1 MLFIRMA
8 SRLMFLRTD
17 QEEKL
22 RDYLVEYQRGE
33 EVDFHQGMERGS
45 DESTIIFITG
55 KNLQKTRIEDAK
67 FVVLV
72 NDPASICLT
81 NLINSRVANL
91 INRVDMGPSTI
102 LMRIAGDETLVKKEI
117 KALYS
122 GKDYPLEKA
131 IDLGEDRD
139 TILFLTYRQISTT
152 IRTGDLLE
160 GTLLI
165 QQPGWEVFK
174 SLRSRGVLLITR
186 SLEERKW
193 YELRINIY
201 DSKEKYEKHYD
212 RLNYVLEK
220 LELGM
225 VLEEGWTKDHAL
237 MLFSVVAYQIKLF
250 TFYKPEE
257 IKRILIGL
265 EFDEGGNRVVDLDLY
280 YRNKKISW
288 VDIDRK
294 KDRRK
299 KVEEALNYRRTLL
312 EKLSKEEQQQLQR
325 LEEKIKE

>member
-17 QEEKL
+17 QGEKL
-22 RDYLVEYQRGE
+22 RDYLVKFQGGK
-33 EVDFHQGMERGS
+33 EVGFHQGMEASS
-45 DESTIIFITG
+45 DESTIVFITG
-55 KNLQKTRIEDAK
+55 ENLQKTRIEDANYI
-67 FVVLV
+67 LLI

-81 NLINSRVANL
+81 NLINSQVSAL
-91 INRVDMGPSTI
+91 VNRVDMGPSTI
-102 LMRIAGDETLVKKEI
+102 LMRIAGDQNLVKKEI
-117 KALYS
+117 KELYS
-122 GKDYPLEKA
+122 GKDLPMEKA
-131 IDLGEDRD
+131 VDLGEDKD
-139 TILFLTYRQISTT
+139 TILFLTYRQISTV

-186 SLEERKW
+186 SLEDRKW

-201 DSKEKYEKHYD
+201 DSEERYEAHYD
-212 RLNYVLEK
+212 RLNFVLSK
-220 LELGM
+220 LEVGM

-237 MLFSVVAYQIKLF
+237 VLFSVLAYQIKLF

-257 IKRILIGL
+257 IKRILTGL
-265 EFDEGGNRVVDLDLY
+265 EYDQEGKRLADFDLY

-288 VDIDRK
+288 VDIDRSK
-294 KDRRK
+294 SRRN
-299 KVEEALNYRRTLL
+299 KVEEGIKNRKALLNQLTQ
-312 EKLSKEEQQQLQR
+312 EEQKELKAM
-325 LEEKIKE
+325 EDKIKE

>member
-17 QEEKL
+17 QGEKL
-22 RDYLVEYQRGE
+22 RDYLVKFQSGK
-33 EVDFHQGMERGS
+33 EVDLYQGMEEGS
-45 DESTIIFITG
+45 DESTLVFITG
-55 KNLQKTRIEDAK
+55 ENLQKTRIEDAAYI
-67 FVVLV
+67 LLI

-81 NLINSRVANL
+81 NLINSQVSAL

-102 LMRIAGDETLVKKEI
+102 LMRIAGDQNLVKKEI
-117 KALYS
+117 RELYS
-122 GKDYPLEKA
+122 GRELPMERA
-131 IDLGEDRD
+131 IDVGEDKD
-139 TILFLTYRQISTT
+139 TILFLTYRQISTA

-186 SLEERKW
+186 SLEDRKW

-201 DSKEKYEKHYD
+201 DSKGKYEAHYD
-212 RLNYVLEK
+212 RLNFVLSK
-220 LELGM
+220 LEVGM

-237 MLFSVVAYQIKLF
+237 VLFSVLAYQIKLF

-265 EFDEGGNRVVDLDLY
+265 EYDQSGERLADFDLY

-288 VDIDRK
+288 VDIDRTK
-294 KDRRK
+294 GRRNK
-299 KVEEALNYRRTLL
+299 TEEGIRKREALLNQ
-312 EKLSKEEQQQLQR
+312 LSLKEQAELKGM
-325 LEEKIKE
+325 EEKIKE